1 MKKLIKPLIVIL
13 LLVLVLVMVSRYSD
27 IIVGW
32 ANQLWGLDD
41 AQLDKINKWTGILA
55 DGGTV
60 VAVVG
65 GLIWGFLVWP
75 WKSRK
80 PDDGLTDV
88 GKIKTDREFLAE
100 YRRYIRETYKHL
112 DFTGIEDMPETVN
125 NTSGLLLE
133 SVYVPLRA
141 RLDLPSGESWHR
153 FGGRFFC
160 GTKAHAGEDVPAEIE
175 QATEQAE
182 QAAMPI
188 EQWIEQQ
195 QALVILGDPGSGKST
210 SLKHFALSLAQ
221 EKTALLPIL
230 LPLNAYGTE
239 FAKQPLSFEAFLP
252 EYFHVKRPQ
261 LDKVRLTKLFTE
273 ALTQQKAFILMDGLD
288 EVGSNRGQ
296 VVAQVESFVQRWV
309 ADPESNIKSGNRM
322 VVTSRFVGYR
332 DYPLVDP
339 RWKTVAI
346 SDWNLEEIGQFFS
359 KFTLAAELAWSGG
372 ENNETARQKAVA
384 EQQALQA
391 VVQQNKG
398 IRRLAGNPLLSSLLA
413 LIKRQGVNLPD
424 RRVKL
429 YELYMGTLLRSW
441 HRKRNLDRQCV
452 GVEEDA
458 ATYGLLAKLALHL
471 RLTNPQHGLITED
484 AMQSYLRKH
493 YQEDNY
499 SREAADRMAATF
511 LHSVHN
517 HSNLLIERGYQQYGF
532 IHLTFEE
539 YLAGFALAKEDVATL
554 QQKIPL
560 YLQTPKQ
567 WKETLLLAMGVIAV
581 IKTEREKA
589 NAVLSYLL
597 TTGKPEHGL
606 FVGEVLND
614 VGASQLGN
622 RMTVQVQDYLSTL
635 MQDANVAMPDR
646 ANAGRILGEVGD
658 ERPGIIVKKVNGEP
672 IYRQRG
678 SKKYTIPDIDWQKI
692 PAGTFRM
699 GTEGDEGYDDEK
711 PVHEVSLPTFF
722 ISRYPVTNAQYRSFV
737 EAGLYEDNAFWHEKL
752 PTAAKLWFGGEM
764 VGEKL
769 VETIAEKYR
778 ENYRNWLKQDKDR
791 RKPYYWTDKKWN
803 QDNHP
808 VVGVS
813 WFEAL
818 AYSVWLNSLLSDLKP
833 DGVVDNVQ
841 IRLPTEA
848 EWEYAARGHQGLR
861 YAWGNDADAKRG
873 NYADT
878 KIGQT
883 SAVGMFPPGKAFG
896 LHDMTGNVWEW
907 TSSRWGGNAN
917 NPDFK
922 YDQWD
927 KQEFERNLLAP
938 VEFRVIRGGSWDG
951 TSDYVRCAFRDRN
964 LPNYRNF
971 NIGFRLVLGS

>member
-1 MKKLIKPLIVIL
+1 M
-13 LLVLVLVMVSRYSD
+13 
-27 IIVGW
+27 
-32 ANQLWGLDD
+32 
-41 AQLDKINKWTGILA
+41 
-55 DGGTV
+55 DGYPCRWGTV

-80 PDDGLTDV
+80 PEDTLTGV

-153 FGGRFFC
+153 FGGRFVC
-160 GTKAHAGEDVPAEIE
+160 GTKAHAGEEVPDEIE

-188 EQWIEQQ
+188 EEWIGQQ

-210 SLKHFALSLAQ
+210 SLKHFALRLAQ
-221 EKTALLPIL
+221 GKTALLPIL

-252 EYFHVKRPQ
+252 EYFHAKRPQ
-261 LDKVRLTKLFTE
+261 LDKERLTKLFTE
-273 ALTQQKAFILMDGLD
+273 VLTQQKAFILMDGLD

-309 ADPESNIKSGNRM
+309 ADPESNTKSGNRM

-346 SDWNLEEIGQFFS
+346 NDWNLEEIGQFFS

-471 RLTNPQHGLITED
+471 RLTNPQHGLIAED

-499 SREAADRMAATF
+499 SREAADRMAVTF

-560 YLQTPKQ
+560 YLETPKQ
-567 WKETLLLAMGVIAV
+567 WKETLLLALGVIAV

-597 TTGKPEHGL
+597 TTGKPEHSL

-622 RMTVQVQDYLSTL
+622 RMTVQIQDYLSAL
-635 MQDANVAMPDR
+635 MQDAKTTMADR
-646 ANAGRILGEVGD
+646 AKSGRLLSEVGD
-658 ERPGIIVKKVNGEP
+658 PRPGITVKKVNGEP
-672 IYRQRG
+672 VYRQRG
-678 SKKYTIPDIDWQKI
+678 NQKHTIPDIDWQKI

-699 GTEGDEGYDDEK
+699 GTEGDEGYSDEK
-711 PVHEVSLPTFF
+711 PAHDVSVSAFF
-722 ISRYPVTNAQYRSFV
+722 ISRYPVTNAQYRCFI
-737 EAGLYEDNAFWHEKL
+737 EAGLYEDKAFWHEKL
-752 PTAAKLWFGGEM
+752 PAAAKLWLGGD
-764 VGEKL
+764 VVSDKL
-769 VETIAEKYR
+769 LETINEKSR
-778 ENYRNWLKQDKDR
+778 ENYRNWLKSDKDR
-791 RKPYYWTDKKWN
+791 FQPRFWADKQWN
-803 QDNHP
+803 LDNHP

-818 AYSVWLNSLLSDLKP
+818 AYSVWLNDLLPDLKP
-833 DGVVDNVQ
+833 EGEVDKLQ

-848 EWEYAARGHQGLR
+848 EWEYAARGTQGLR
-861 YAWGNDADAKRG
+861 YAWEGDADASMG
-873 NYADT
+873 NYADS

-883 SAVGMFPPGKAFG
+883 SAVGMFPKGTAFG
-896 LHDMTGNVWEW
+896 LYDMTGNVWEW
-907 TSSRWGGNAN
+907 TSSRWGEKAGE
-917 NPDFK
+917 PDFR
-922 YDQWD
+922 YDQWQQ
-927 KQEFERNLLAP
+927 QEPVRNLLDP
-938 VEFRVIRGGSWDG
+938 VEFRVTRGGSWIYA
-951 TSDYVRCAFRDRN
+951 SDNVRCAFRYWYHPLNRF
-964 LPNYRNF
+964 NYL
-971 NIGFRLVLGS
+971 GFRVVLGE